1 MPPKPL
7 SLPPKLL
14 QQIGASEQAG
24 ASKAR
29 GRWKS
34 QDQNRKDR
42 RKAERQSRKQ
52 RQNPTRRE
60 GRPPKRQVEDDDD
73 DDIDDNDLFDDNQAP
88 AEPRKPSKVNSKKR
102 KRDLNG
108 DDEDGETPAPKQPS
122 RAVRDR
128 LAKDD
133 AEIEQLERKLG
144 LKKGRK
150 SLPKSFKDDGLDDLL
165 GELSGGSDS
174 ESAGRQNNEFK
185 DWLAQKRR
193 EAAGTRPATAQDSES
208 DQDDELGG
216 WDSELLHDDDD
227 DDDDEADDTD
237 LGDDGEGAGS
247 QSSDDDIED
256 EDVISD
262 AEPFEGLDLEEE
274 TEAAAAA
281 VAPKRI
287 RENPYLPPV
296 TASTQPTKYIP
307 PSMRANMGVDADL
320 EAQIRRKLQGP
331 VNRVTEANLLPIVG
345 EIERA
350 YRDHP
355 RGHMNNILTGLLM
368 AQICDPTSKP
378 DTLLVLSAGFM
389 AALYKGIGIDFAAHF
404 LTTCVERF
412 QEEMERATMAA
423 EEQRIPTKETSNLI
437 TVLAEMYIFRVISSN
452 LMFDLVRLMLG
463 DLSELNA
470 ELLLRIVRVAGPQL
484 RKDDPLALK
493 DIVSLI
499 RPAIA
504 KIGESNLT
512 VRTKFMIET
521 ISDLK
526 NNKLKA
532 GAQDLVILNEHVT
545 RMKKALG
552 SLDTQKLKATEPLRI
567 GLRDIENADKTGKWW
582 LVGAS
587 WAGSDAQKTKHE
599 DHQAVVKNA
608 GVDED
613 KDGGVV
619 VSDANDLVTPDYG
632 QLAREQGMNTDI
644 RRAIFIALVAA
655 ADYQDAYMRILK
667 LKLNK
672 YNRREVPN
680 VLVQCCGAQ
689 QHYNPYYTLVARKFC
704 SDSRIKYAF
713 QDTVWTLFRRLGEP
727 LFGEEPEEEEEEAAD
742 DRRLINTAKMIGSLA
757 ADGSVSLGLL
767 KALNLAYI
775 KDTTGLFVEVML
787 ITVLQECSRAK
798 NKTLD
803 QALSVPFGGGLAP
816 ELARSVAYFLRKKVR
831 DTDLVD
837 GKKDTKRVKQ
847 ACKAAEQMLQK
858 PAQAVDL
865 YLPAVVPSQLSRWSR
880 AYASASEEKD
890 LVIIGGGVA
899 GYVAAIKAGQ
909 EGMKV
914 ACIEKR
920 GTLGGT
926 CLNVG
931 CIPSKA
937 LLNNSHL
944 YHTIQHDT
952 KNRGIEVADVKLNLE
967 QFMKAKD
974 TAVGGLTK
982 GVEFLF
988 KKNGVEYIK
997 GSGSFVNENEIKV
1010 DLNEGGE
1017 TSVRGKN
1024 ILIATGSEATPFPG
1038 LEIDEKRVVTSTGA
1052 LALEKIPE
1060 SLVVIGGGIIG
1071 LEMASVWSRLGSKVT
1086 VVEFLNQIGGPGMD
1100 AEISKSTQKIL
1111 KKQGIN
1117 FKTSTKVVSGD
1128 KSGDKVQLD
1137 IDAAKGGKPETID
1150 AEVVLVAIGR
1160 RPYTGGLGLENIGLE
1175 VDERGRVII
1184 DSEYRTKIPHIR
1196 CVGDAT
1202 FGPMLAHK
1210 AEEEAVAVV
1219 EYIKKGYG
1227 HVNYG
1232 VIPSV
1237 MYTYPEVAWVGQSEQ
1252 DLKSQNI
1259 PYRVGS
1265 FPFSA
1270 NSRAKTNMDTEGMVK
1285 MLADPETDRLLGVHI
1300 VGPNA
1305 GEMIAEATLALEYGA
1320 SSEDIAR
1327 TCHAH
1332 PTLAEAFKEAAM
1344 ATYSKPIHM

>member
-7 SLPPKLL
+7 ALPTRLL
-14 QQIGASEQAG
+14 QEIGAPDQSG
-24 ASKAR
+24 ASR
-29 GRWKS
+29 S
-34 QDQNRKDR
+34 PQTDVR
-42 RKAERQSRKQ
+42 RNYNGPGKESD
-52 RQNPTRRE
+52 E
-60 GRPPKRQVEDDDD
+60 G
-73 DDIDDNDLFDDNQAP
+73 DIDSAIVNVHELSSKRNTANP
-88 AEPRKPSKVNSKKR
+88 ALKKR
-102 KRDLNG
+102 KREASEESERTDTSNQK
-108 DDEDGETPAPKQPS
+108 PAPKQLS
-122 RAVRDR
+122 RAIREK

-133 AEIEQLERKLG
+133 AEIEKLERKLG
-144 LKKGRK
+144 LKKGRR
-150 SLPKSFKDDGLDDLL
+150 SLPKAFKDDGLDNLLGGLGDNNDSDEGTSQQKNEVKEWLARKRGKATGGQIEVTGQPDSEDVDAINDVGDDLL
-165 GELSGGSDS
+165 GS
-174 ESAGRQNNEFK
+174 
-185 DWLAQKRR
+185 
-193 EAAGTRPATAQDSES
+193 
-208 DQDDELGG
+208 
-216 WDSELLHDDDD
+216 
-227 DDDDEADDTD
+227 
-237 LGDDGEGAGS
+237 DDGF
-247 QSSDDDIED
+247 SDLED
-256 EDVISD
+256 EDKKVRVGGQSNHYNNDEDGDELISCLSD
-262 AEPFEGLDLEEE
+262 SDSLQSFKSVVEGA
-274 TEAAAAA
+274 TTTPIRA
-281 VAPKRI
+281 

-296 TASTQPTKYIP
+296 IVGSQSSKYIP
-307 PSMRANMGVDADL
+307 PSMRARSGDDADL
-320 EAQIRRKLQGP
+320 EAKIRKRLQGP
-331 VNRVTEANLLPIVG
+331 VNRVAEANMISIVG
-345 EIERA
+345 EIEKV

-355 RGHMNNILTGLLM
+355 RGYTNNILTGLLM
-368 AQICDPTSKP
+368 AQICDSTSKP
-378 DTLLVLSAGFM
+378 DTLLVLSAGFV
-389 AALYKGIGIDFAAHF
+389 AAIYKVIGIDFAAHF
-404 LTTCVERF
+404 LTTSVERF
-412 QEEMERATMAA
+412 QEERIIAIGAA
-423 EEQRIPTKETSNLI
+423 KAQRIPTKETSNLI

-452 LMFDLVRLMLG
+452 LMFDLVRLLLD

-499 RPAIA
+499 RPAVA
-504 KIGESNLT
+504 KIGEGNLT
-512 VRTKFMIET
+512 IRTKFMIET

-545 RMKKALG
+545 RMRKLLG

-587 WAGSDAQKTKHE
+587 WAGSGAKQSGSQVLTTSLESDQDGSINIDENVAMIA
-599 DHQAVVKNA
+599 D
-608 GVDED
+608 VD
-613 KDGGVV
+613 
-619 VSDANDLVTPDYG
+619 DLVAPDYA
-632 QLAREQGMNTDI
+632 QLAREQGMNTDV

-667 LKLNK
+667 LRLNK

-680 VLVQCCGAQ
+680 VLMQCSGAQ
-689 QHYNPYYTLVARKFC
+689 QHYNPYYTLVAKKFC
-704 SDSRIKYAF
+704 GDSRIKYAF
-713 QDTVWTLFRRLGEP
+713 QDTIWTLFRRLGEP
-727 LFGEEPEEEEEEAAD
+727 LFGEEPEEEDDEAAD
-742 DRRLINTAKMIGSLA
+742 DRRLINTAKMVGSLV
-757 ADGSVSLGLL
+757 ADGSVSLGILR
-767 KALNLAYI
+767 ALNLAYI
-775 KDTTGLFVEVML
+775 KETTSLFVEVML
-787 ITVLQECSRAK
+787 ISVLQECSRAK
-798 NKTLD
+798 NKTLE
-803 QALSVPFGGGLAP
+803 QALSVPFGSRLAP
-816 ELARSVAYFLRKKVR
+816 ELSRSIGYFVRRRVR

-837 GKKDTKRVKQ
+837 GKKDAKKVRQ
-847 ACKAAEQMLQK
+847 ACKIAEALLAK
-858 PAQAVDL
+858 PAHDIV
-865 YLPAVVPSQLSRWSR
+865 LPAIIAPTQLSRWSR
-880 AYASASEEKD
+880 TYASASEEKD

-909 EGMKV
+909 EGMK
-914 ACIEKR
+914 
-920 GTLGGT
+920 
-926 CLNVG
+926 
-931 CIPSKA
+931 A

-944 YHTIQHDT
+944 YHTIKHDT
-952 KNRGIEVADVKLNLE
+952 KNRGIDVADVKLNLE

-997 GSGSFVNENEIKV
+997 GAGSFVSENEIKV
-1010 DLNEGGE
+1010 ALNDGGE
-1017 TSVRGKN
+1017 ASVRGKN

-1052 LALEKIPE
+1052 LALDKIPE

-1071 LEMASVWSRLGSKVT
+1071 LEMASVWSRLGTKVT

-1100 AEISKSTQKIL
+1100 AEISKNAQKIL

-1117 FKTSTKVVSGD
+1117 FKTSTKVLSGD
-1128 KSGDKVQLD
+1128 KSGDKVKLE

-1175 VDERGRVII
+1175 LDERGRVII

-1259 PYRVGS
+1259 PYRTGS

-1300 VGPNA
+1300 IGPNA

>member
-1 MPPKPL
+1 MPPKQL

-14 QQIGASEQAG
+14 QEIGAPGEPS
-24 ASKAR
+24 ASRSR

-42 RKAERQSRKQ
+42 RKFERQSKKQ
-52 RQNPTRRE
+52 RQSLFLQDSHST
-60 GRPPKRQVEDDDD
+60 KRHYARGPENADNDDDD
-73 DDIDDNDLFDDNQAP
+73 DAGGLNDADRRADSHLQTI
-88 AEPRKPSKVNSKKR
+88 EPRASPLSASKKR
-102 KRDLNG
+102 KRSSPEHA
-108 DDEDGETPAPKQPS
+108 DDVKGEQPAMKQPS

-128 LAKDD
+128 LAQDN

-144 LKKGRK
+144 LRKGRK
-150 SLPKSFKDDGLDDLL
+150 SLPQAFKDDGLVDLL
-165 GELSGGSDS
+165 GDLSNGSGEEEETKQTS
-174 ESAGRQNNEFK
+174 KYKQ
-185 DWLAQKRR
+185 WLAQKRMNANR
-193 EAAGTRPATAQDSES
+193 SRNDAAYVAESGEDDRVLDQGDEPSEDDDLSDSAEES
-208 DQDDELGG
+208 DKDINNDDAEGVN
-216 WDSELLHDDDD
+216 DD
-227 DDDDEADDTD
+227 D
-237 LGDDGEGAGS
+237 LGDQQSFVGFGS
-247 QSSDDDIED
+247 DS
-256 EDVISD
+256 
-262 AEPFEGLDLEEE
+262 EEMP
-274 TEAAAAA
+274 T
-281 VAPKRI
+281 APRRV

-296 TASTQPTKYIP
+296 AAGTQSSKYIP
-307 PSMRANMGVDADL
+307 PSMRARVGGDTNL

-331 VNRVTEANLLPIVG
+331 VNRVAEANLVSIVG
-345 EIERA
+345 EIEKV
-350 YRDHP
+350 YRDYP
-355 RGHMNNILTGLLM
+355 RGHTNSILTELLM

-378 DTLLVLSAGFM
+378 DTLLVLSAGFV
-389 AALYKGIGIDFAAHF
+389 AALYKVIGIDFAAHF
-404 LTTCVERF
+404 LTTSVERF
-412 QEEMERATMAA
+412 QQERKKATTAA
-423 EEQRIPTKETSNLI
+423 SQQQVPTKETSNLI
-437 TVLAEMYIFRVISSN
+437 TVLAETYIFRVIGSN
-452 LMFDLVRLMLG
+452 LMFDVVRLLLG

-470 ELLLRIVRVAGPQL
+470 ELLLRVVRVAGPQL

-493 DIVSLI
+493 DIVSLM
-499 RPAIA
+499 RPAVA
-504 KIGESNLT
+504 KIGESNVT

-532 GAQDLVILNEHVT
+532 GTQDLVILNDHVT
-545 RMKKALG
+545 RMKKVLG

-587 WAGSDAQKTKHE
+587 WAGVGPSEADVQNTRGFTKNTDDGHDFTDEGDAI
-599 DHQAVVKNA
+599 VVA
-608 GVDED
+608 
-613 KDGGVV
+613 
-619 VSDANDLVTPDYG
+619 DADDLITLDYA
-632 QLAREQGMNTDI
+632 QLAREQGMNTDV
-644 RRAIFIALVAA
+644 RRAIFVALVAA

-667 LKLNK
+667 LKLN
-672 YNRREVPN
+672 N
-680 VLVQCCGAQ
+680 
-689 QHYNPYYTLVARKFC
+689 
-704 SDSRIKYAF
+704 DSRIKYAF
-713 QDTVWTLFRRLGEP
+713 QDTIWTLFRRLGEP
-727 LFGEEPEEEEEEAAD
+727 LFGQEPEDEDEEATD
-742 DRRLINTAKMIGSLA
+742 DRRLINTAKMMGSLV
-757 ADGSVSLGLL
+757 ADGSVSLGVL

-775 KDTTGLFVEVML
+775 KNTTSLFVEVLL

-798 NKTLD
+798 DRTLE
-803 QALSVPFGGGLAP
+803 QALGVAFSSGLAP
-816 ELARSVAYFLRKKVR
+816 ELARSIAYFLREKVR

-837 GKKDTKRVKQ
+837 GKKDARRVKL
-847 ACKAAEQMLQK
+847 ACKAAEVLLRRPTNDDHRK
-858 PAQAVDL
+858 HTS
-865 YLPAVVPSQLSRWSR
+865 LPAVVPSQLSRWSR
-880 AYASASEEKD
+880 AFASASEEKD

-944 YHTIQHDT
+944 YHTIKHDT
-952 KNRGIEVADVKLNLE
+952 KNRGIDVADVKLNLE

-1010 DLNEGGE
+1010 DLNDGGE

-1117 FKTSTKVVSGD
+1117 FKTSTKVVGGD
-1128 KSGDKVQLD
+1128 KSGDNVKLEV
-1137 IDAAKGGKPETID
+1137 DAAKGGKPETID

>member
-1 MPPKPL
+1 MPPKQL

-14 QQIGASEQAG
+14 QEIGAPGEPS
-24 ASKAR
+24 ASRSR

-34 QDQNRKDR
+34 QDQNRKNR
-42 RKAERQSRKQ
+42 RKLERQSKKQ
-52 RQNPTRRE
+52 RQSPFLQDSHLT
-60 GRPPKRQVEDDDD
+60 KRHHARGPEIEDDDD
-73 DDIDDNDLFDDNQAP
+73 DDDDDAGGLNATDRRSDSHLQTI
-88 AEPRKPSKVNSKKR
+88 EPRASPLSASKKR
-102 KRDLNG
+102 KRSSPEYA
-108 DDEDGETPAPKQPS
+108 DDVKGEQPAMKQPS

-128 LAKDD
+128 LAQDN

-144 LKKGRK
+144 LRKGRK
-150 SLPKSFKDDGLDDLL
+150 SLPQAFKDDGLVDLL
-165 GELSGGSDS
+165 GDLSNGSGEEEEAKETS
-174 ESAGRQNNEFK
+174 EYKQ
-185 DWLAQKRR
+185 WLAQKRR
-193 EAAGTRPATAQDSES
+193 NANRSRNDAAYVSES
-208 DQDDELGG
+208 GEDDRVFDQGDEPSEDDDLSDPAEES
-216 WDSELLHDDDD
+216 DEDIDDDD
-227 DDDDEADDTD
+227 AEGVNDDDLSDQQSFV
-237 LGDDGEGAGS
+237 GFGS
-247 QSSDDDIED
+247 DSEEMPIAPRRSS
-256 EDVISD
+256 
-262 AEPFEGLDLEEE
+262 
-274 TEAAAAA
+274 
-281 VAPKRI
+281 
-287 RENPYLPPV
+287 
-296 TASTQPTKYIP
+296 KYIP
-307 PSMRANMGVDADL
+307 PSMRARVGGDTNL

-331 VNRVTEANLLPIVG
+331 VNRVAEANLVSIVG
-345 EIERA
+345 EIEKV
-350 YRDHP
+350 YRDYP
-355 RGHMNNILTGLLM
+355 RGHTNSILTELLM

-378 DTLLVLSAGFM
+378 DTLLVLSAGFV
-389 AALYKGIGIDFAAHF
+389 AALYKVIGIDFAAHF
-404 LTTCVERF
+404 LTTSVERF
-412 QEEMERATMAA
+412 QQERKKATTAA
-423 EEQRIPTKETSNLI
+423 SQQQVPTKETSNLI
-437 TVLAEMYIFRVISSN
+437 TVLADTYIFRVIGSN
-452 LMFDLVRLMLG
+452 LMFDVVRLLLG

-470 ELLLRIVRVAGPQL
+470 ELLLRVVRVAGPQL

-493 DIVSLI
+493 DIVSLM
-499 RPAIA
+499 RPAVA
-504 KIGESNLT
+504 KIGESNVT

-532 GAQDLVILNEHVT
+532 GTQDLVILNDHVT
-545 RMKKALG
+545 RMKKVLG
-552 SLDTQKLKATEPLRI
+552 SLDAQKLKATEPLRI

-587 WAGSDAQKTKHE
+587 WAGVGPSEADVQNTRGFTKNTDDDHE
-599 DHQAVVKNA
+599 STNEGD
-608 GVDED
+608 
-613 KDGGVV
+613 
-619 VSDANDLVTPDYG
+619 DLVAADADDLITLDYA
-632 QLAREQGMNTDI
+632 QLAREQGMNTDV
-644 RRAIFIALVAA
+644 RRAIFVALVAA

-672 YNRREVPN
+672 YNKREVPN
-680 VLVQCCGAQ
+680 VLIQCSGAQ
-689 QHYNPYYTLVARKFC
+689 QHYNPYYTLVAKKFC

-713 QDTVWTLFRRLGEP
+713 QDTIWTLFRRLGEP
-727 LFGEEPEEEEEEAAD
+727 LFGEEPEDEDEEATD
-742 DRRLINTAKMIGSLA
+742 DRRLINTAKMMGSLV
-757 ADGSVSLGLL
+757 ADGSVSLGVL
-767 KALNLAYI
+767 KALNLAYV
-775 KDTTGLFVEVML
+775 KDTTSLFVEVLL

-798 NKTLD
+798 DKTLE
-803 QALSVPFGGGLAP
+803 QALGVAFSSGLAP
-816 ELARSVAYFLRKKVR
+816 ELARSIAYFLREKTSNLKP
-831 DTDLVD
+831 
-837 GKKDTKRVKQ
+837 Q
-847 ACKAAEQMLQK
+847 KAGEWTWLPYEQ
-858 PAQAVDL
+858 
-865 YLPAVVPSQLSRWSR
+865 
-880 AYASASEEKD
+880 EKD

-944 YHTIQHDT
+944 YHTIKHDT
-952 KNRGIEVADVKLNLE
+952 KNRGIDVADVKLNLE

-997 GSGSFVNENEIKV
+997 GSGTFVNENEIKV
-1010 DLNEGGE
+1010 DLNDGGE

-1117 FKTSTKVVSGD
+1117 FKTSTKVVGGD
-1128 KSGDKVQLD
+1128 KSGDNVKLEV
-1137 IDAAKGGKPETID
+1137 DAAKGGKPETID